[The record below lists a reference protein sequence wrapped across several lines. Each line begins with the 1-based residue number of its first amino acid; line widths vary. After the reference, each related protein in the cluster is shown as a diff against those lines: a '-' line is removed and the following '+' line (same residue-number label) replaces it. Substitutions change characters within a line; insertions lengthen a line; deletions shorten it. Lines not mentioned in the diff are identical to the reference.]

1 MNFTLEKEIK
11 DKGIVNVGDTNKIF
25 KALSKCEKGE
35 EVTIAFLG
43 GSITQ
48 GCHARVHET
57 SYGYRTY
64 EWFKERFKDAKIK
77 YINAGVGA
85 TGSVIGVHRV
95 EKQVLELKP
104 DLIFIDFAVNDRDD
118 YYCKVAYESLIRKI
132 LLWPNAPGIIE
143 VFMSL
148 ETLTNVQEQQ
158 IQIGKKYSISMISYK
173 DVIKDQIEK
182 GRFKWED
189 IEADEVHPNDNGH
202 YIIMQLLTNFLEG
215 VLNKS
220 IVCEKRKSILGNPIF
235 GDKYMKGAI
244 INNTNTNVIKIEG
257 FTKYEEGFQV
267 FHNGWKCEDNGR
279 LVAEVKGKNIFI
291 ILSIQRR

>member
-1 MNFTLEKEIK
+1 
-11 DKGIVNVGDTNKIF
+11 
-25 KALSKCEKGE
+25 
-35 EVTIAFLG
+35 
-43 GSITQ
+43 
-48 GCHARVHET
+48 
-57 SYGYRTY
+57 
-64 EWFKERFKDAKIK
+64 
-77 YINAGVGA
+77 
-85 TGSVIGVHRV
+85 
-95 EKQVLELKP
+95 
-104 DLIFIDFAVNDRDD
+104 
-118 YYCKVAYESLIRKI
+118 
-132 LLWPNAPGIIE
+132 
-143 VFMSL
+143 MSL

-267 FHNGWKCEDNGR
+267 FHNGWGDFSEKTS
-279 LVAEVKGKNIFI
+279 LVEEEITKNHKIE
-291 ILSIQRR
+291 IQSSGNVTIMEFLVS